1 MTIDSDKILHDLLNS
16 LDSLEGIRP
25 EEIPNIALYMDQVTT
40 FMDAQLASSRR
51 FESDKVLTK
60 TMINNY
66 AKNKL
71 LPPPVKKKYSPE
83 HMMLLV
89 FIYYFKNILS
99 ITDIQTLLA
108 PITDRYFG
116 TESGFSIKDI
126 YDEIFQMEKEEIAS
140 VKEDLLKKADVSKSM
155 FGSSPEEDREFL
167 QLFSFICL
175 LSFDV
180 YLKKQMIEHM
190 VDELASLADTAD
202 FKVGA
207 IYINGQNDTA
217 GYTFQHHSGITKAM
231 ENLGL
236 DPASQLLIVDNV
248 AEDYTAVS
256 NAIDTLAG
264 QGANIIFGIS
274 FGYIDAMNDK
284 AEEYP
289 EIIFSHATGYMG
301 NDTNFNNYFG
311 RIYQARYLTG
321 VAAGLKS
328 LEMGNNSI
336 GYVAAYN
343 REYAET
349 CSGINAFALGVQAVN
364 PDAVVHVNKI
374 STWGDENLER
384 QAAQALID
392 TYDCCVIGQHCDSA
406 QPQLVAA
413 ENNVFGCGY
422 NSDMTEQAPNAHLTA
437 AIWHWDV
444 YYQAAIETAMT
455 CGGAENFVTEMGG
468 NAYYAGLSEGFVDA
482 STLNELV
489 AAPGTAAAMEAVRE
503 LIDSGE
509 WDVFSGVKLNITV
522 DAEADTAAVEQVDA
536 PLMSDGYELKDG
548 EVVEMANPEIVP
560 AGGASV
566 TDDVIKS
573 GMNYNVAGVVEG

>member
-1 MTIDSDKILHDLLNS
+1 M
-16 LDSLEGIRP
+16 
-25 EEIPNIALYMDQVTT
+25 A
-40 FMDAQLASSRR
+40 A
-51 FESDKVLTK
+51 
-60 TMINNY
+60 NN
-66 AKNKL
+66 
-71 LPPPVKKKYSPE
+71 P
-83 HMMLLV
+83 
-89 FIYYFKNILS
+89 
-99 ITDIQTLLA
+99 
-108 PITDRYFG
+108 
-116 TESGFSIKDI
+116 
-126 YDEIFQMEKEEIAS
+126 
-140 VKEDLLKKADVSKSM
+140 
-155 FGSSPEEDREFL
+155 
-167 QLFSFICL
+167 
-175 LSFDV
+175 
-180 YLKKQMIEHM
+180 
-190 VDELASLADTAD
+190 
-202 FKVGA
+202 
-207 IYINGQNDTA
+207 
-217 GYTFQHHSGITKAM
+217 
-231 ENLGL
+231 
-236 DPASQLLIVDNV
+236 
-248 AEDYTAVS
+248 
-256 NAIDTLAG
+256 
-264 QGANIIFGIS
+264 
-274 FGYIDAMNDK
+274 
-284 AEEYP
+284 
-289 EIIFSHATGYMG
+289 
-301 NDTNFNNYFG
+301 
-311 RIYQARYLTG
+311 
-321 VAAGLKS
+321 
-328 LEMGNNSI
+328 
-336 GYVAAYN
+336 
-343 REYAET
+343 EYAET

-522 DAEADTAAVEQVDA
+522 DAEAGTAAVEQVDA